1 MDGFCT
7 VLHTSD
13 DGKIFGLALEVKI
26 ESTERF
32 IELLQFIE
40 GKARYFEQHEL
51 LLIVPIGFDIAS
63 LLSHEMNISKL
74 MDVYPFIRLMITEDF
89 PNLLDGRKNRLPDHL
104 STQYKLWL
112 GNLGS
117 GARTNLAAVMEGCFD
132 GLVLD
137 RQFTNGNKDKGI
149 FPVVLNEMSK
159 YTNHLIVPGINTG
172 RYRDV
177 RLAHIEQLM

>member
-7 VLHTSD
+7 VLHTEN
-13 DGKIFGLALEVKI
+13 GKIFGLQIEGQI

-32 IELLQFIE
+32 FELLQFIE
-40 GKARYFEQHEL
+40 GKAKYIEQHDL
-51 LLIVPIGFDIAS
+51 VLVVPIGFGIAS
-63 LLSHEMNISKL
+63 LLSHETNISKL
-74 MDVYPFIRLMITEDF
+74 LDTYPFIRLMITEGF
-89 PNLLDGRKNRLPDHL
+89 PNLIDGRMNRLLEHI
-104 STQYKLWL
+104 STQYRLWL

-117 GARTNLAAVMEGCFD
+117 GARTNLTAVMEGCFY

-137 RQFTNGNKDKGI
+137 KKFTDGNKDKGI
-149 FPVVLNEMSK
+149 FPVVLNEMIK

-177 RLAHIEQLM
+177 RLGHIEQLM